1 MRTQTKCTLFLS
13 GMFIVEIL
21 PLPFTAM
28 MSLYLYTVRKRSA
41 WLPEVVEN
49 LYADKAD
56 ALAPQ
61 PVPKGHD
68 YLVTRRKCT
77 MTLTMMF
84 LVDIIIPVTIPFS
97 LYVVRRRPAWFRDL
111 VARLY
116 ADQLTNA
123 EDSQAA
129 EEQDASAQVDEEAM
143 QRKYQQLQ
151 QGNMDFARTIGARV
165 E

>member
-28 MSLYLYTVRKRSA
+28 FSLYVIRKRPP
-41 WLPEVVEN
+41 WLPEVVER
-49 LYADKAD
+49 LYADKEAGLV
-56 ALAPQ
+56 AEQ
-61 PVPKGHD
+61 PVLDGHD
-68 YLVTRRKCT
+68 FMITRRKCT

-84 LVDIIIPVTIPFS
+84 LVDIIIPVTIPFG
-97 LYVVRRRPAWFRDL
+97 LYIVRRRPLWFRNV

-116 ADQLTNA
+116 ADQLPDRQ
-123 EDSQAA
+123 ESQAA
-129 EEQDASAQVDEEAM
+129 EQEPAVQVDEEAM
-143 QRKYQQLQ
+143 QWKYAQLHK
-151 QGNMDFARTIGARV
+151 GNLDFARSIGARV

>member
-13 GMFIVEIL
+13 GMFILEIL

-28 MSLYLYTVRKRSA
+28 MSLYTVRKRSA

-49 LYADKAD
+49 LYADKPDLVA
-56 ALAPQ
+56 AQ

-68 YLVTRRKCT
+68 PMVTRRKCT
-77 MTLTMMF
+77 MTLTSMF
-84 LVDIIIPVTIPFS
+84 LIDIIIPVTIPFS

-116 ADQLTNA
+116 ADRLTDA